1 MSTDFSEVRAASIIR
16 AMSHRPED
24 GGKPGEKFENPC
36 AKCFK
41 RHVISKVVLISSSD
55 EKSTKA
61 LSVGTPQREASKAIQ
76 ARQGGQQIE
85 SEDRSR
91 SNFRNVVVFE
101 TLKKD

>member
-16 AMSHRPED
+16 AISHRPED

-41 RHVISKVVLISSSD
+41 SHVISKVVLISSSD
-55 EKSTKA
+55 ENSTKA
-61 LSVGTPQREASKAIQ
+61 LSVGPPQPVVSSVIQ

-85 SEDRSR
+85 
-91 SNFRNVVVFE
+91 FCLFA
-101 TLKKD
+101 